1 MSGTSADGI
10 DAVLVDFKGDPSK
23 PKWKIL
29 NTCSYQYPSST
40 RKKIVQVGENVKIKT
55 LAEHEMETGVR
66 RDNITGVIYP
76 RLIIQSVI
84 AKYNGKIVFKANWF
98 SGVSA
103 NPYLAFYITAKESGL
118 IEIEWKDDHATT
130 SYKRGYLKVINE
142 KGNEVLPVKYDL

>member
-1 MSGTSADGI
+1 MF
-10 DAVLVDFKGDPSK
+10 LKMEK
-23 PKWKIL
+23 LRRLK
-29 NTCSYQYPSST
+29 Y
-40 RKKIVQVGENVKIKT
+40 KKIVKVGENVKIKT

-66 RDNITGVIYP
+66 RDNITGIIYP

-142 KGNEVLPVKYDL
+142 KGNEVLPIKYDL

>member
-1 MSGTSADGI
+1 MF
-10 DAVLVDFKGDPSK
+10 LKMEK
-23 PKWKIL
+23 LRRLK
-29 NTCSYQYPSST
+29 Y
-40 RKKIVQVGENVKIKT
+40 KKIVKVGENVKIKT

-66 RDNITGVIYP
+66 RDNITGIIYP

-103 NPYLAFYITAKESGL
+103 NPYLAFYITATESGL

-142 KGNEVLPVKYDL
+142 KGNEVLPIKYDL

>member
-1 MSGTSADGI
+1 MF
-10 DAVLVDFKGDPSK
+10 LKME
-23 PKWKIL
+23 KIRRL
-29 NTCSYQYPSST
+29 KY
-40 RKKIVQVGENVKIKT
+40 KKIVKVGDNVKIKT

-66 RDNITGVIYP
+66 RDNVTGVIYP

-84 AKYNGKIVFKANWF
+84 AKYNGKMVFKANWF

>member
-1 MSGTSADGI
+1 MF
-10 DAVLVDFKGDPSK
+10 LKMEK
-23 PKWKIL
+23 LRRLK
-29 NTCSYQYPSST
+29 Y
-40 RKKIVQVGENVKIKT
+40 KKIVKAGENVKIKT

-66 RDNITGVIYP
+66 RDNITGIIYP

>member
-1 MSGTSADGI
+1 MLCWEH
-10 DAVLVDFKGDPSK
+10 VLKMEK
-23 PKWKIL
+23 LRRLK
-29 NTCSYQYPSST
+29 Y
-40 RKKIVQVGENVKIKT
+40 KKIVNVGENVKIKT

>member
-1 MSGTSADGI
+1 MEK
-10 DAVLVDFKGDPSK
+10 LRRLK
-23 PKWKIL
+23 
-29 NTCSYQYPSST
+29 Y
-40 RKKIVQVGENVKIKT
+40 KKIVKVGENVKIKT

-66 RDNITGVIYP
+66 RDNITGIIYP

-142 KGNEVLPVKYDL
+142 KGEEILPVKYDL

>member
-1 MSGTSADGI
+1 MF
-10 DAVLVDFKGDPSK
+10 LKMEK
-23 PKWKIL
+23 LRRLK
-29 NTCSYQYPSST
+29 Y
-40 RKKIVQVGENVKIKT
+40 KKIVKVGENVKIKT

-66 RDNITGVIYP
+66 RDNITGVIYA

-84 AKYNGKIVFKANWF
+84 AKYNGRIVFKGNWF

>member
-1 MSGTSADGI
+1 MEK
-10 DAVLVDFKGDPSK
+10 LRRLK
-23 PKWKIL
+23 
-29 NTCSYQYPSST
+29 Y
-40 RKKIVQVGENVKIKT
+40 KKIVKVGENVKIKT

-84 AKYNGKIVFKANWF
+84 AKYNGKLVFKANWF

-142 KGNEVLPVKYDL
+142 KGKEVLPVKYDL

>member
-1 MSGTSADGI
+1 MEK
-10 DAVLVDFKGDPSK
+10 LRRLK
-23 PKWKIL
+23 
-29 NTCSYQYPSST
+29 Y
-40 RKKIVQVGENVKIKT
+40 KKIVQFGENVKIKT

-66 RDNITGVIYP
+66 RDNITGIIYP

>member
-1 MSGTSADGI
+1 MEK
-10 DAVLVDFKGDPSK
+10 LRRLK
-23 PKWKIL
+23 
-29 NTCSYQYPSST
+29 Y
-40 RKKIVQVGENVKIKT
+40 KKIVKVGENVKIKT
-55 LAEHEMETGVR
+55 VAEHEMETGVR

>member
-1 MSGTSADGI
+1 MFLI
-10 DAVLVDFKGDPSK
+10 MEKLRRLK
-23 PKWKIL
+23 
-29 NTCSYQYPSST
+29 Y
-40 RKKIVQVGENVKIKT
+40 KKIVNVGENVKIKT

-66 RDNITGVIYP
+66 RDNITGIIYP

-103 NPYLAFYITAKESGL
+103 NPYLAFFITAKESGL

>member
-1 MSGTSADGI
+1 MEK
-10 DAVLVDFKGDPSK
+10 LRRLK
-23 PKWKIL
+23 
-29 NTCSYQYPSST
+29 Y
-40 RKKIVQVGENVKIKT
+40 RKIVKVGENVKIKT

-66 RDNITGVIYP
+66 RDNVTGVIYP

-84 AKYNGKIVFKANWF
+84 AKYNGKKVFKANWF

-130 SYKRGYLKVINE
+130 SYKRGYLKVIDE
-142 KGNEVLPVKYDL
+142 KGNEVLPVKYNL

>member
-1 MSGTSADGI
+1 MEK
-10 DAVLVDFKGDPSK
+10 LRRLK
-23 PKWKIL
+23 
-29 NTCSYQYPSST
+29 Y
-40 RKKIVQVGENVKIKT
+40 KKIVKVGENVKIKT

-103 NPYLAFYITAKESGL
+103 NPYLAFYITATESGL

>member
-1 MSGTSADGI
+1 MEK
-10 DAVLVDFKGDPSK
+10 LRRLK
-23 PKWKIL
+23 
-29 NTCSYQYPSST
+29 Y
-40 RKKIVQVGENVKIKT
+40 KKIVKVGESVKIKT

-66 RDNITGVIYP
+66 RDNITGIIYP

>member
-1 MSGTSADGI
+1 MEK
-10 DAVLVDFKGDPSK
+10 LRRLK
-23 PKWKIL
+23 
-29 NTCSYQYPSST
+29 Y
-40 RKKIVQVGENVKIKT
+40 KKIVKAGENVKIKT

>member
-1 MSGTSADGI
+1 MFLKMGK
-10 DAVLVDFKGDPSK
+10 LRRLK
-23 PKWKIL
+23 
-29 NTCSYQYPSST
+29 Y
-40 RKKIVQVGENVKIKT
+40 KKIVKVGENVKIKT

-66 RDNITGVIYP
+66 RDNITGIIYP

-142 KGNEVLPVKYDL
+142 KGKEVLPVKYDL

>member
-1 MSGTSADGI
+1 MEK
-10 DAVLVDFKGDPSK
+10 LRRLK
-23 PKWKIL
+23 
-29 NTCSYQYPSST
+29 Y
-40 RKKIVQVGENVKIKT
+40 KKIVKVGENVKIKT

-66 RDNITGVIYP
+66 RDNITGIIYP

-103 NPYLAFYITAKESGL
+103 NPYLAFYITAKQSGL

>member
-1 MSGTSADGI
+1 MF
-10 DAVLVDFKGDPSK
+10 LKMQK
-23 PKWKIL
+23 LRRLK
-29 NTCSYQYPSST
+29 Y
-40 RKKIVQVGENVKIKT
+40 KKIVKVGENVKIKT

-66 RDNITGVIYP
+66 RDNITGIIYP

>member
-1 MSGTSADGI
+1 MF
-10 DAVLVDFKGDPSK
+10 LKMEK
-23 PKWKIL
+23 LRRLK
-29 NTCSYQYPSST
+29 Y
-40 RKKIVQVGENVKIKT
+40 KKIVKVGENVKIKT

>member
-1 MSGTSADGI
+1 MEK
-10 DAVLVDFKGDPSK
+10 LRRLK
-23 PKWKIL
+23 
-29 NTCSYQYPSST
+29 Y
-40 RKKIVQVGENVKIKT
+40 KKIVKVGENVKIKT

-76 RLIIQSVI
+76 RLIIQSVV

-130 SYKRGYLKVINE
+130 SYKRGYLKVIND

>member
-1 MSGTSADGI
+1 MF
-10 DAVLVDFKGDPSK
+10 LKMEK
-23 PKWKIL
+23 LRRLK
-29 NTCSYQYPSST
+29 Y
-40 RKKIVQVGENVKIKT
+40 KKIVKVGENVKIKT

-142 KGNEVLPVKYDL
+142 KGEEILPVKYDL

>member
-1 MSGTSADGI
+1 MGK
-10 DAVLVDFKGDPSK
+10 LRRLK
-23 PKWKIL
+23 
-29 NTCSYQYPSST
+29 Y
-40 RKKIVQVGENVKIKT
+40 KKIVKVGENVKIKT

-142 KGNEVLPVKYDL
+142 TGNEVLPVKYDLY